1 MILVLCKDL
10 NIKEDLLN
18 NFLVLKFSEIGGEKF
33 LNEIFKI
40 LNNFDNVF
48 ENFTKKLQIKDLKIK
63 SNHLLKM
70 N

>member
-33 LNEIFKI
+33 LNEIFK
-40 LNNFDNVF
+40 
-48 ENFTKKLQIKDLKIK
+48 KKLKIH
-63 SNHLLKM
+63 SQTG
-70 N
+70 